1 MRKDHGAWPSAV
13 LLSCSSKLRSPFFP
27 LFPFHSV
34 LSLSPA
40 GYFIGCLLSPHFLS
54 SFYPVSS
61 PCFLSSLLLSCLITF
76 PLPIPLLIFSLPLS
90 FSILSSPCFLSYHF
104 FSFPVLIFCILS
116 SPLLALFPGF
126 LSFYFP
132 YSPCFVFCPLLSF
145 FSSTLLFLFCPLLF
159 PCLLSSPFV
168 LVSFPLYSLFLSETT
183 LTDGVTTSSAWL
195 AWLRKC
201 LPKSQT
207 SSCPTW
213 GPEGSNQAPC
223 HLLTPPVHHRLSTP
237 SSPDG

>member
-1 MRKDHGAWPSAV
+1 M
-13 LLSCSSKLRSPFFP
+13 LLSRSSKLRSPFFP

-54 SFYPVSS
+54 SFYPVSF

-104 FSFPVLIFCILS
+104 FSFPVLIFCIPS

-145 FSSTLLFLFCPLLF
+145 FLLLFSTYFVPSCFLVSLLSFRPRFLSSLQFVPFRDYIDRRGNHILSMARLAKEVLAEIPDQFLSYMRTRGIKPGPLPPPYTPCPPPAIHPLLTRR
-159 PCLLSSPFV
+159 
-168 LVSFPLYSLFLSETT
+168 VS
-183 LTDGVTTSSAWL
+183 
-195 AWLRKC
+195 RI
-201 LPKSQT
+201 
-207 SSCPTW
+207 
-213 GPEGSNQAPC
+213 
-223 HLLTPPVHHRLSTP
+223 
-237 SSPDG
+237 

>member
-13 LLSCSSKLRSPFFP
+13 LLSRSSKLRSPFFP
-27 LFPFHSV
+27 LCPFHSV
-34 LSLSPA
+34 LSLSLA

-54 SFYPVSS
+54 SFYPVSC

-76 PLPIPLLIFSLPLS
+76 PLSIPLLIFFLPLIFYSLLSLFPLLS
-90 FSILSSPCFLSYHF
+90 FLFLSCPYFLHSSLSIPF
-104 FSFPVLIFCILS
+104 LVSWFSLLLLSLLSLFCLLS
-116 SPLLALFPGF
+116 SPLL
-126 LSFYFP
+126 
-132 YSPCFVFCPLLSF
+132 

-159 PCLLSSPFV
+159 PCLLYSPFV

-201 LPKSQT
+201 LPKSRT

>member
-13 LLSCSSKLRSPFFP
+13 LLSRSSKLRSPFFP

-145 FSSTLLFLFCPLLF
+145 FLLLFSSYFVPSCFLVFSTLL
-159 PCLLSSPFV
+159 SS
-168 LVSFPLYSLFLSETT
+168 SFPFLSTVCSFQR
-183 LTDGVTTSSAWL
+183 LHW
-195 AWLRKC
+195 
-201 LPKSQT
+201 
-207 SSCPTW
+207 PT
-213 GPEGSNQAPC
+213 G
-223 HLLTPPVHHRLSTP
+223 
-237 SSPDG
+237 